1 MFNETDLATLLVLLS
16 ALMHAAWNAVIKS
29 GSDRLSSMALVD
41 GVAFC
46 LSLALLPLVS
56 PPPLVVW
63 GLIGLSVVVN
73 TLYRLLLIRA
83 YHYGDFGQ
91 VYPVVRGLPPLLVAL
106 AAGLVFGE
114 RLSGAML
121 LGIVLISLGILSLL
135 STRLETNALKAL
147 GFAALAG
154 VGVALYTLIDAQGV
168 RRADGVLQFVVY
180 LTLMQSMTTP
190 VIAWMR
196 RGPLVLRFARENWR
210 IGLFGGFNYC
220 VAYGLVL
227 YAMTL
232 DAVAKVAA
240 LRESSVIIAAII
252 ASLVFK
258 EPFGLRRILAACVVT
273 AGILL
278 IKMVD

>member
-135 STRLETNALKAL
+135 STRLEANALKAL
-147 GFAALAG
+147 GCAALAG

-180 LTLMQSMTTP
+180 LTLMQSLTTP

-258 EPFGLRRILAACVVT
+258 EPFGLRRILAAGVVT

>member
-73 TLYRLLLIRA
+73 TLYRLLLIQA

-114 RLSGAML
+114 RLSGPML

-147 GFAALAG
+147 GCAALAG